1 MRNVAHHLQ
10 RGNSLTMNT
19 DADEEVY
26 EEDADIPDNYSE
38 KVRNAIKLDGKPSTW
53 QLATP
58 EATLKL
64 KAVGD
69 AIIQF
74 AAMSGGISPRWT
86 STSRIAIDR
95 TRQNE
100 GNL

>member
-38 KVRNAIKLDGKPSTW
+38 KVRNTIKLDGKPST
-53 QLATP
+53 
-58 EATLKL
+58 
-64 KAVGD
+64 
-69 AIIQF
+69 
-74 AAMSGGISPRWT
+74 
-86 STSRIAIDR
+86 
-95 TRQNE
+95 
-100 GNL
+100 